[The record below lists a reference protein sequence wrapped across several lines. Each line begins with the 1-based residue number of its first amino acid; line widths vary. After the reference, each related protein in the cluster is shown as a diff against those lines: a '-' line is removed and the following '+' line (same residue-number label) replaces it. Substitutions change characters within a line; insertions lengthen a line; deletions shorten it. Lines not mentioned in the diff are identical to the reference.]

1 MWSVVAVRKTHPV
14 LGQSDRIWYL
24 DHVLNLGLNTIM
36 QAMGAFACI
45 SVRWL
50 DRVFLIGNISWR
62 LFHLFPIGKIPP
74 RRSEC
79 PKFLLSVP
87 NSS

>member
-1 MWSVVAVRKTHPV
+1 MVADAEALSVKRPVNFGVAFGVVAVRKTHPV

-24 DHVLNLGLNTIM
+24 DQDSKHGPNTIM

-45 SVRWL
+45 SVRWSA
-50 DRVFLIGNISWR
+50 N
-62 LFHLFPIGKIPP
+62 
-74 RRSEC
+74 
-79 PKFLLSVP
+79 VP